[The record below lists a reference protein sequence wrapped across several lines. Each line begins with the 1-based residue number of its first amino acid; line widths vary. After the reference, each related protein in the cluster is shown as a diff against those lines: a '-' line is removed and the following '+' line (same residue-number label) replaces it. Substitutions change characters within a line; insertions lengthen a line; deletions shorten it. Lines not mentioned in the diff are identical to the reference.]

1 MAIIAGTP
9 TNGDDKLF
17 GTTGDDTIDGGY
29 GNDLIS
35 GDAGND
41 SLFGGFGNDTLTGGA
56 GNDFLIGGLSSQ
68 GGGNTEVVIGDEIDN
83 GTDTVRESGDF
94 NFFLTNDRLIGN
106 NVDNKS
112 PGSGTDTLSEI
123 ERAELTG
130 GASANLIDASAFTLG
145 SVILSGQAG
154 NDTLKGGTRNDTLI
168 GGDGFDTLI
177 GGDGSDTYIV
187 TDANDTV
194 IENTNAGVDIVQSAG
209 SFTLGAN
216 LENLTLTASG
226 IGTGNELNNNIIGSN
241 GNDTLDAGVDGND
254 TLSGGLGNDTYI
266 VTGFTDTVIENANA
280 GVDLVIV
287 QSGASGSFTL
297 GANLENLTLT
307 GSGTGTGNELNNNII
322 GSNGNDTLDGVTGA
336 DTLSGGLG
344 NDTYMVT
351 GTGDT
356 VIENSGAGVDLVK
369 SSTSFI
375 LGANLENL
383 TLTGSGGTGTGNE
396 LDNNIIGSNGN
407 NTLDAGVSG
416 FDTLSGGLGND
427 TYIVTGTSDTVI
439 ENANAGVDLVK
450 SATSFTLGANL
461 ENLTLTGSGTATGNS
476 LNNTI
481 NGSNGND
488 SLTGGA
494 GNDTLNGGLGVDTVI
509 ESGSGFTLINNKLTG
524 NGTDTLSSIEKA
536 ILTGGNN
543 NDYLDARDFTLG
555 SVTLNGGSGN
565 DFVIGSTGSDSLLGS
580 NGDDVLSGNAGNDFI
595 DGGAGNDFLIEDVS
609 GISTLTNGSLTGNG
623 TDTLSGIDEVSLHGS
638 SGNDILDASGFSNGS
653 VFLDGGLFGQDTL
666 IGGTRNDFIYGGD
679 DANFL
684 YGQAGNDYLSGDRGN
699 DFLYGESGKDT
710 LVGGFGG
717 TISNGELE
725 YDYLYG
731 GTEADLFV
739 LGDGYAPYYLG
750 SGFATIADLSIAE
763 GDKIQLF
770 GDISLYD
777 FFLTDQNS
785 NGVKDT
791 TIEMPSG
798 EVIGIVQDVNVIG
811 ANVFTFAPVSP
822 IP

>member
-1 MAIIAGTP
+1 MAITSGTP

-17 GTTGDDTIDGGY
+17 GTTGDDFIDGGY

-68 GGGNTEVVIGDEIDN
+68 GGGNTEIIIGDEIDN

-94 NFFLTNDRLIGN
+94 NFFLTNNQLIGN
-106 NVDNKS
+106 NIDNKS

-123 ERAELTG
+123 ENAELTG

-145 SVILSGQAG
+145 SVNLRGEAG
-154 NDTLKGGTRNDTLI
+154 NDTLKGGTRNDTLV

-187 TDANDTV
+187 TDANDTI
-194 IENTNAGVDIVQSAG
+194 IENANAGIDLVQSAG

-216 LENLTLTASG
+216 LENLTLTSSG
-226 IGTGNELNNNIIGSN
+226 TGTGNDLNNNIIGSN
-241 GNDTLDAGVDGND
+241 GNDTLDAGVDGSD

-280 GVDLVIV
+280 GVDRVIV

-297 GANLENLTLT
+297 GANLENLTLM
-307 GSGTGTGNELNNNII
+307 GSGTATGNELNNNII

-344 NDTYMVT
+344 NDTYIVS

-356 VIENSGAGVDLVK
+356 VL
-369 SSTSFI
+369 
-375 LGANLENL
+375 
-383 TLTGSGGTGTGNE
+383 
-396 LDNNIIGSNGN
+396 
-407 NTLDAGVSG
+407 
-416 FDTLSGGLGND
+416 
-427 TYIVTGTSDTVI
+427 

-461 ENLTLTGSGTATGNS
+461 ENLTLTGSGTGTGNS

-481 NGSNGND
+481 TGSNSND

-536 ILTGGNN
+536 ILTGSNN

-580 NGDDVLSGNAGNDFI
+580 NGDDVLSGEAGNDFI

-623 TDTLSGIDEVSLHGS
+623 TDTLSGIDKVSLHGS
-638 SGNDILDASGFSNGS
+638 SGDDVIDASGFSNGS
-653 VFLDGGLFGQDTL
+653 VSLDGGLFGEDTL
-666 IGGTRNDFIYGGD
+666 IGGTRNDFIHGGD

-684 YGQAGNDYLSGDRGN
+684 YGQAGDDYLSGDGGN

-717 TISNGELE
+717 TIPNGELE

-731 GTEADLFV
+731 GTEADTFI

-777 FFLTDQNS
+777 FFLTDQNG
-785 NGVKDT
+785 NGVADT
-791 TIEMPSG
+791 TIEMPTG
-798 EVIGIVQDVNVIG
+798 EVIGIVQDINVIG
-811 ANVFTFAPVSP
+811 ADVFTFAPISP

>member
-344 NDTYMVT
+344 NDTYIVN

-356 VIENSGAGVDLVK
+356 VLENANAGIDLVK
-369 SSTSFI
+369 SATSFT

-383 TLTGSGGTGTGNE
+383 TLTGSGTGTGNE
-396 LDNNIIGSNGN
+396 LNNNIIGSNGN
-407 NTLDAGVSG
+407 DSLDAGVSG
-416 FDTLSGGLGND
+416 NDTLSGGLGND

-580 NGDDVLSGNAGNDFI
+580 NGDDVLSGEAGDDFI

-609 GISTLTNGSLTGNG
+609 GSITLTNDRLTGNG

-638 SGNDILDASGFSNGS
+638 SGNDVIDASGFSNGS

-679 DANFL
+679 DANLL

-791 TIEMPSG
+791 TIEIPSG

-811 ANVFTFAPVSP
+811 ANVFTFAPFVP
-822 IP
+822 FP